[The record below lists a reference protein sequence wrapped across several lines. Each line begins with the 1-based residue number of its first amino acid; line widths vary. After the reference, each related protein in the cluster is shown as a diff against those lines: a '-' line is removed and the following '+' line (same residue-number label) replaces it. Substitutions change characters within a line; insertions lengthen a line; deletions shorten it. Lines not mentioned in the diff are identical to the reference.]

1 MQENKR
7 QKGKERDKYFLE
19 KEEKMRKISA
29 QSPTFCK
36 KHAILCNLPLLQI
49 NPTQ

>member
-7 QKGKERDKYFLE
+7 QKGKERDKYFFGERRKNE
-19 KEEKMRKISA
+19 KDFSA
-29 QSPTFCK
+29 KSPFCK